1 MNNITRY
8 TTGIELDIPLILD
21 YLGLYAPL
29 IQFFSS
35 LFFLRNKFV
44 YLRVYLLGFVF
55 NNVLNI
61 LLKMAIKEPRPTKD
75 IRTLEIAITNNVER
89 IGFHKFGMPSGH
101 AQNCGF
107 NLMYLTM
114 VLNDSLITGAYLIL
128 SLISVYQRYKY
139 FNYSILQLIV
149 GFFVGIGIG
158 YMFYMGGNKY
168 ITGNIKQR
176 ADDNAPK

>member
-101 AQNCGF
+101 AQTAF
-107 NLMYLTM
+107 FITVFLYLSLKHTNLLYLCI
-114 VLNDSLITGAYLIL
+114 VFSLIIC
-128 SLISVYQRYKY
+128 YQRVK
-139 FNYSILQLIV
+139 FEFHSTIQVIV
-149 GFFVGIGIG
+149 GSIIGSIVGYI
-158 YMFYMGGNKY
+158 FYQLAREK
-168 ITGNIKQR
+168 IKGR
-176 ADDNAPK
+176 VREREDDYGPI